1 VTYSCAF
8 MVAAGQMLGPNQP
21 IELILLDIPPM
32 QKSLDGVQMELQ
44 DCNFP
49 LLHACIATSDYKTA
63 FDDVE
68 VALLI
73 GAKPRGPGMQRKDLL
88 QANAAIFAGQGK
100 ALNQYANRN
109 VKVLV
114 AGNPANTN
122 CLIAIANAPDLPRT
136 AFTAMTRLDQNRAQA
151 MLAERLK
158 VTNAQVKNV
167 IIWGN
172 HSKTQYPDTN
182 HGIILDYPA
191 KNCVE
196 SVRSVVNDGKWLD
209 TKFLEDVQDR
219 GAVIIKAREKSSAAS
234 AASAAVDHVR
244 DWVLGTR
251 PGEWVSMGVYSTGEY
266 GQPDGIVYSFPCTCK
281 DGEWR
286 IVQGLKIDDFSR
298 KKMKET
304 ADELVDEKKQ
314 ALGTA

>member
-1 VTYSCAF
+1 
-8 MVAAGQMLGPNQP
+8 MAAQGLMLGPDQP
-21 IELILLDIPPM
+21 IEMRLLDIPPM
-32 QKSLDGVQMELQ
+32 QKQLDGVLMELQ
-44 DCNFP
+44 DCNYP
-49 LLHACIATSDYKTA
+49 LLHSVIATTDYKTA

-73 GAKPRGPGMQRKDLL
+73 GARPRGPGMHRKDLL

-122 CLIAIANAPDLPRT
+122 CLIAIANAPDLPKS
-136 AFTAMTRLDQNRAQA
+136 AFSAMTRLDQNRAHA
-151 MLAERLK
+151 MLADRAK
-158 VTNAQVKNV
+158 VTNGQVKNV

-172 HSKTQYPDTN
+172 HSKTQYPDVN
-182 HGIILDYPA
+182 HALIVDSPA
-191 KNCVE
+191 KNCAT
-196 SVRSVVNDGKWLD
+196 SVRSVINDNKWLD
-209 TKFLEDVQDR
+209 GKFIEDVQDR
-219 GAVIIKAREKSSAAS
+219 GAAIIKARDKSSAAS
-234 AASAAVDHVR
+234 AASAAIDHVR

-251 PGEWVSMGVYSTGEY
+251 EGEWVSMGVYCNGEY
-266 GQPDGIVYSFPCTCK
+266 GQPDGIVYSFPCVCK
-281 DGEWR
+281 NGEWK
-286 IVQGLKIDDFSR
+286 IVQGLKNDEFSR

-314 ALGTA
+314 ALSA

>member
-1 VTYSCAF
+1 MAK
-8 MVAAGQMLGPNQP
+8 AL
-21 IELILLDIPPM
+21 E
-32 QKSLDGVQMELQ
+32 GVQMELQ

-49 LLHACIATSDYKTA
+49 LLHSIVSTTDYKTA

-73 GAKPRGPGMQRKDLL
+73 GARPRGPGMQRGDLL
-88 QANAAIFAGQGK
+88 KANAAIFAGQGK

-122 CLIAIANAPDLPRT
+122 CLIAIANAPDLPKT

-151 MLAERLK
+151 MLAEKLK
-158 VTNAQVKNV
+158 ITNPQVKNV

-172 HSKTQYPDTN
+172 HSKTQYPDVN
-182 HGIILDYPA
+182 HAIIVDYPV
-191 KNCVE
+191 KNVVE
-196 SVRSVVNDGKWLD
+196 SVRSVVNDNKWLD
-209 TKFLEDVQDR
+209 SKFLEDVQDR

-234 AASAAVDHVR
+234 AASAAIDHVR

-251 PGEWVSMGVYSTGEY
+251 EGEFVSMGVYCSGEY
-266 GQPDGIVYSFPCTCK
+266 GQPEGIVYSFPCVCK
-281 DGEWR
+281 DGEFQ
-286 IVQGLKIDDFSR
+286 IVKGLKIDEFSR
-298 KKMKET
+298 KLMKAT
-304 ADELVDEKKQ
+304 ADELLDEKKQ
-314 ALGTA
+314 AL